1 MAAEIGSLQ
10 LPTCAGALSCMVWV
24 VVTGRPTVL
33 EAQAQVAEREPKPFA
48 RRLATTTGS
57 GHISVHGGGQ
67 RDAARPKSCIFEA
80 NHYDFEQSQE
90 SRAEQ
95 SRGEERR
102 GEERR
107 GEESRGRRKR
117 ERERESAQKAS
128 YPCKCLGWTAAF
140 TKAQWLPGLSSKKLL
155 QKGLK
160 LQT

>member
-1 MAAEIGSLQ
+1 MVAAEIGSLQ

-117 ERERESAQKAS
+117 ERERERAESKLSVQVPRMDSSFHESAVAPRPQFKE
-128 YPCKCLGWTAAF
+128 AA
-140 TKAQWLPGLSSKKLL
+140 A
-155 QKGLK
+155 KGP
-160 LQT
+160 